1 MPIALGAS
9 ILLCSSLLF
18 AQSPAQTMTR
28 AEQEHF
34 LLTARITNIRAGKG
48 GITGTRRATLV
59 NGAITH
65 DAHIQT
71 IDESKVRFEGANGT
85 EMNFRDTYKFN
96 IAAYRLDKLLDLQMI
111 PPSVERNVE
120 GMTGAVTWW
129 VDDVLMEETQRAKK
143 GIEPPDGDRWNNQM
157 YIVRVFDQLIFN
169 TDRNLGNLLITKD
182 WKLWMIDHTR
192 AFRTRTTLLAPK
204 NLTRCDRDLLAAM
217 MRLNEKELHQELD
230 PFLRRAEITA
240 LLKRRDQIVAL
251 FEKAPPAAIYS
262 SQRRR

>member
-1 MPIALGAS
+1 MQIAMGVS
-9 ILLCSSLLF
+9 ILLWSSLLS
-18 AQSPAQTMTR
+18 AQPAAGTMTR

-59 NGAITH
+59 DGAITH

-71 IDESKVRFEGANGT
+71 IDESKTRFEGANGT
-85 EMNFRDTYKFN
+85 EINFRDTYKFN
-96 IAAYRLDKLLDLQMI
+96 IAAYRLDKLLDLRMI

-120 GMTGAVTWW
+120 GATAAVTWW
-129 VDDVLMEETQRAKK
+129 VDDVLMEEGQRAKK
-143 GIEPPDGDRWNNQM
+143 GVEPPDGDYWNNQM
-157 YIVRVFDQLIFN
+157 YIVRVFDQLISN

-204 NLTRCDRDLLAAM
+204 NLTRCDRVLLAAM
-217 MRLNEKELHQELD
+217 KRLDEKELHRELD
-230 PFLRRAEITA
+230 QYLRKAEITA
-240 LLKRRDQIVAL
+240 LLKRRDQIVAA
-251 FEKAPPAAIYS
+251 FEKAAPNAIYS
-262 SQRRR
+262 SEQRR